1 MATLRTG
8 QTTDFSNQGTEFT
21 VDSQDTDAAQDQKET
36 FYIPDFAK
44 YNGYYRQIPELRS
57 VINKFGS
64 WTFGRGI
71 QADEKNKEKLKKK
84 AVKFL
89 PSEKN

>member
-1 MATLRTG
+1 MTTLRTG

-21 VDSQDTDAAQDQKET
+21 VASWEVDGAEITAT
-36 FYIPDFAK
+36 FFIPDFAK
-44 YNGYYRQIPELRS
+44 WNGYFRRVCEFRS

-71 QADEKNKEKLKKK
+71 QADDKNKKKLDKIRG
-84 AVKFL
+84 
-89 PSEKN
+89 NG